1 MDVAILYSGGK
12 DSTLAI
18 EYALNKGYNIKYLLS
33 VKPTRTDCF
42 LFHYATVEHTK
53 ELANILGLKHILI
66 SCDLADPIKE
76 ADLVKNVVLKEEKID
91 ALILGG
97 IGLQLTQIGSLQ
109 KALLPSGMEVFAAHA
124 GQDHDQIIKDMIDR
138 GYEIIITQIASD
150 GLKNWIGKSLNKE
163 NFNSF
168 VRDSVKYGFHV
179 GGEGGYYDSLVVD
192 GPIFNQKLEILSSK
206 KVMESD
212 YNGYVLINN
221 FKIINKNILKI

>member
-109 KALLPSGMEVFAAHA
+109 KALIPSGMEVFAAHA

-179 GGEGGYYDSLVVD
+179 GGEGGYYDSFVVD

-221 FKIINKNILKI
+221 FKIINKNILNV

>member
-76 ADLVKNVVLKEEKID
+76 AELVKNVVLKEEKID

-192 GPIFNQKLEILSSK
+192 GPIFNQKLGILSSK

-221 FKIINKNILKI
+221 FKIINKNILNV

>member
-76 ADLVKNVVLKEEKID
+76 AELVKNVVLKEEKID

-221 FKIINKNILKI
+221 FKIINKNILNV

>member
-1 MDVAILYSGGK
+1 
-12 DSTLAI
+12 
-18 EYALNKGYNIKYLLS
+18 
-33 VKPTRTDCF
+33 
-42 LFHYATVEHTK
+42 
-53 ELANILGLKHILI
+53 
-66 SCDLADPIKE
+66 
-76 ADLVKNVVLKEEKID
+76 
-91 ALILGG
+91 
-97 IGLQLTQIGSLQ
+97 
-109 KALLPSGMEVFAAHA
+109 MEVFAAHA

-221 FKIINKNILKI
+221 FKIINKNILNV

>member
-76 ADLVKNVVLKEEKID
+76 AELVKNVVLKEEKID

-212 YNGYVLINN
+212 YNGYVLINS
-221 FKIINKNILKI
+221 FKIINKNILKV

>member
-76 ADLVKNVVLKEEKID
+76 AELVKNVVLKEEKID

-150 GLKNWIGKSLNKE
+150 GLKNWLGKSLNKE

-221 FKIINKNILKI
+221 FKIINKNILNV

>member
-33 VKPTRTDCF
+33 VKPTRTDCY

-53 ELANILGLKHILI
+53 ELAKILGLKHILI
-66 SCDLADPIKE
+66 SCDIADPVKE
-76 ADLVKNVVLKEEKID
+76 ANLIKNVVLKEEKID

-109 KALLPSGMEVFAAHA
+109 KALLPSRIEVFAAHA
-124 GQDHDQIIKDMIDR
+124 SQDHDKIIEYMLNK

-150 GLKNWIGKSLNKE
+150 GLNKWLGRKLTSDNLDE
-163 NFNSF
+163 FIK
-168 VRDSVKYGFHV
+168 DSMKYGFHIL
-179 GGEGGYYDSLVVD
+179 GEGGYYDSLVID
-192 GPIFNQKLEILSSK
+192 GPIFNQKLEVLDFK
-206 KVMESD
+206 KIMESD

-221 FKIINKNILKI
+221 FKIINKNILTI